1 MLLQVANLDFS
12 IETTQILRS
21 ISFHVASEEVVCLVG
36 RNGAGKSSI
45 LKNIIGLYTPQ
56 SGKIIFH
63 GQEIT
68 PLSPRERVL
77 RGIGYSP
84 EDSRVFADLTVA
96 ENLVLSTWITGNT
109 VRAHTIQFATI
120 FEIFPEIKQFL
131 HRKGLHLSGG
141 QKKMVSVARALA
153 LSPSILLLDESF
165 EGLAPIVVKR
175 FREALQRIRELG
187 ITILLAE
194 SNVRT
199 ASQVANWSY
208 LVERGEIIFEGHPQE
223 ILQNEKLLRIIG
235 R

>member
-1 MLLQVANLDFS
+1 MVLQVDNLDFS

-21 ISFHVASEEVVCLVG
+21 VSFNVASEEVVCLVG

-45 LKNIIGLYTPQ
+45 LKNIIGLYKPQ
-56 SGKIIFH
+56 SGKITF
-63 GQEIT
+63 QSEEIT

-175 FREALQRIRELG
+175 FREALQRIHELG

-194 SNVRT
+194 SNVRI
-199 ASQVANWSY
+199 ASQVANRSY